1 MLYQVAKIELA
12 SPPKRIPLLAMVC
25 EAGAIL
31 LVSLALVWI
40 V

>member
-12 SPPKRIPLLAMVC
+12 SPPKRVPLLAMLY

-31 LVSLALVWI
+31 LVSLALVW
-40 V
+40 VM

>member
-1 MLYQVAKIELA
+1 MLYQVAKIELK
-12 SPPKRIPLLAMVC
+12 SPPRRVPLLAMVF